1 MGLGL
6 PKSSGGDFKP
16 VCKFDARA
24 GRMHRIDK
32 TEAGKVETEITN
44 GFKAAFDL
52 ANIDVGWVKWSEG
65 GAPEWV
71 TVKLGQPKPSKPS
84 NDHKPV
90 FRVDIKLS
98 KDLGGD
104 LREFASSAGCVIDA
118 MDALHDAFSKSPEAT
133 AGKLP
138 VVALTGVAM
147 VKSGSGQ
154 KTSTNY
160 APNFEIIGWIDRPA
174 EMATKG
180 ANGNGHATPVS
191 APAPVIPPPV
201 SQPAP
206 AQTPNV
212 ATEF

>member
-6 PKSSGGDFKP
+6 PKSSGGKP

-32 TEAGKVETEITN
+32 TDAGKVETEITN

-52 ANIDVGWVKWSEG
+52 ANIDVGWVRWTEG
-65 GAPEWV
+65 GAPEWT
-71 TVKLGQPKPSKPS
+71 TVKLGQPKPAKPS
-84 NDHKPV
+84 NDHRPV

-104 LREFASSAGCVIDA
+104 VREFASSAGCVIDA
-118 MDALHDAFSKSPEAT
+118 MDQLHDTFSKAPEAA

-138 VVALTGVAM
+138 VVAITGVSM
-147 VKSGSGQ
+147 IKSGQGQ

-160 APNFEIIGWIDRPA
+160 APNFAIVGWIERPA
-174 EMATKG
+174 EMAPK
-180 ANGNGHATPVS
+180 AANDNGNGHAAPS
-191 APAPVIPPPV
+191 PAPAANIPAPVAAP
-201 SQPAP
+201 QPQ
-206 AQTPNV
+206 QTPNV

>member
-24 GRMHRIDK
+24 GRMHKIDK
-32 TEAGKVETEITN
+32 TEQGKVETEISN

-52 ANIDVGWVKWSEG
+52 ANIEVGWVRWAEG
-65 GAPEWV
+65 GAPEWN
-71 TVKLGQPKPSKPS
+71 TVKVGQPRPGKPS

-90 FRVDIKLS
+90 FRCDIKLATA
-98 KDLGGD
+98 LGGD
-104 LREFASSAGCVIDA
+104 VREFASSAGCVIDA
-118 MDALHDAFSKSPEAT
+118 MDQLHDAFSKAPEAA

-138 VVALTGVAM
+138 VVALTGVTM
-147 VKSGSGQ
+147 VKSGQGQ

-160 APNFEIIGWIDRPA
+160 APTFVIAGWIDRPA
-174 EMATKG
+174 ELMPKT
-180 ANGNGHATPVS
+180 ANGNGV
-191 APAPVIPPPV
+191 APAPNVPAPV
-201 SQPAP
+201 AAPAP
-206 AQTPNV
+206 AQTLTNI